1 MAKTTF
7 LFGAALLAF
16 TTMSFPISQSDRE
29 AQEEARRA
37 LTQLEK
43 DYVLLKKGQFEFEE
57 MFTFTYYSA
66 NQIYLESFAILDPVF
81 LAIGKFG
88 IERARRHIFV
98 NTFALRYGLLDNLQ
112 VDISVPFLYR
122 YDRLSRGEGTRE
134 QTIERA
140 DMGDISLGIS
150 LQPIR
155 ETHTRPALIL
165 NFGYKSKTGVS
176 PYEIDPKEELPSGTG
191 YESVRFSVS
200 LVKGIDPVVVFG
212 SFGYTYNIP
221 EWINQTVTSNLGS
234 TTLER
239 VYPGDS
245 FNLGLG
251 FAYALAYNF
260 SLNVQFINTYI
271 MHTFVKVKG
280 LPKNRVPNSSF
291 NTAMLKLG
299 TGWSLTKTVPL
310 NFSLYLG
317 LTQDSPDYTVEV
329 RIPVKF

>member
-1 MAKTTF
+1 MGRKV
-7 LFGAALLAF
+7 LLLALL
-16 TTMSFPISQSDRE
+16 ISTLTFSSAPQSDRE

-57 MFTFTYYSA
+57 MFSFTYYSA

-81 LAIGKFG
+81 LTLGKFG

-98 NTFALRYGLLDNLQ
+98 NTFSLRYGILDNLQ
-112 VDISVPFLYR
+112 LDISVPFVYR
-122 YDRLSRGEGTRE
+122 YDRLSRGASDPEE
-134 QTIERA
+134 TIERA
-140 DMGDISLGIS
+140 DLGDITVGLS

-176 PYEIDPKEELPSGTG
+176 PYEIDPKKEVPSGTG
-191 YESVRFSVS
+191 YQSLRFGVSTVKSV
-200 LVKGIDPVVVFG
+200 DPVVVFG
-212 SFGYTYNIP
+212 SLSYTHNLH
-221 EWINQTVTSNLGS
+221 EGVNQTVTGDTGS
-234 TTLER
+234 TTIER
-239 VYPGDS
+239 VYPGGS
-245 FNLGLG
+245 FALGVG

-260 SLNVQFINTYI
+260 SLNVQFINNYI
-271 MHTFVKVKG
+271 MHTFIKTKG
-280 LPKNRVPNSSF
+280 APKTRVPNSSF

-299 TGWSLTKTVPL
+299 TGWAVSRSVPL

-317 LTQDSPDYTVEV
+317 LTQDSPDYTVEI